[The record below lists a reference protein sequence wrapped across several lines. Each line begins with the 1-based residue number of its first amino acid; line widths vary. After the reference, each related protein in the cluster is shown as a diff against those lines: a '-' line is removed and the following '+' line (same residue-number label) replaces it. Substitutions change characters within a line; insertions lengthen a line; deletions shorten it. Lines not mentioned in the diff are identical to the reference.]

1 MINIDVKEYND
12 RFETLF
18 ERYGVL
24 KTVVKERFPRKLQLS
39 NEFVAAFREEFKR
52 QTSSTITE
60 DDDGNQIETPGRDK
74 NTVLRE
80 MQKALKFLSKVV

>member
-1 MINIDVKEYND
+1 MKEYND
-12 RFETLF
+12 TFETLI

-52 QTSSTITE
+52 QTSGTITE
-60 DDDGNQIETPGRDK
+60 DEDGNQVETPGRDK

-80 MQKALKFLSKVV
+80 MQKALKFLSKVI

>member
-1 MINIDVKEYND
+1 MKDYND
-12 RFETLF
+12 TFETLI

-24 KTVVKERFPRKLQLS
+24 RTVVKERFPRKLNLS

-52 QTSSTITE
+52 QTANTITE

-80 MQKALKFLSKVV
+80 MQKALKFLSKSV